1 MNEEHGKLMF
11 GTALNQIR
19 MSRNLSLRKFA
30 SIIEFT
36 PAYISD
42 LEKGNRLPTLEVLSR
57 VSQKIILSEEEKK
70 LLNEGYRFAH
80 PSIFIPIDVMYYILE
95 NDLVDSIKKL
105 EKLDKKGTKIKKLVS
120 ILNSDLKLIQ

>member
-57 VSQKIILSEEEKK
+57 VSQKIILSEEEKE